1 MAPRMKHN
9 SGQSTR
15 YLYFLL
21 LATLVSIVSAA
32 ESSLCP
38 IPSPAPKHLPA
49 GDDALPLL
57 ASFRL
62 SAGYFFGGEDIQFAR
77 DDGEVGSLL
86 HIPRT
91 LSLFPIHVDR
101 TVDPTLVH
109 VTGTLTLSGGRGH
122 HVVPAHRRNGI
133 GSRHS
138 VTFHL
143 DGYYSSAT
151 AILCMVGSGAYAT
164 EEEEGDGSFPHLP
177 DVILKLRFPNPSTLS
192 DPFVTGS
199 IKGAGFEPIS
209 LVAYAEGD
217 GYRYGERATCPP
229 PQPSLPLLPLQA
241 EPGGVDFSCARL
253 KERLMRLYRLQYGG
267 GPAPLR
273 LREPR
278 MHVDL
283 VRCTAAG
290 AVRLYAAFSHD
301 TNMFVQKY
309 ETRVPRFMVTEEAV
323 VAEGHWDSAR
333 NLLCLRACRVVR
345 SSEPAASLAVQE
357 NCGIGMSFW
366 FPAVWT
372 VRDRSVV
379 AGTLWNSS
387 HGTDGGEVSA
397 SSIDFDDHRT
407 NFSDV
412 EYRYTM
418 VEEAKKHY
426 LTAVSKLMNSRDR
439 ENKAGPFPAA
449 GYTYHDLD
457 FRFVMEKLGTGTGE
471 AHPVTIG
478 SAVVYGDRLAADASF
493 SSQHAAEV
501 AAGTEHDLVPV
512 SYDIHTQRFGPSIK
526 NFMRPDKINF
536 SSLTVEERKIT
547 AEGVYDP
554 KRGVLCLVGCQE
566 FDSSSTDCR
575 ILITV
580 QFASVDAKARG
591 DGKGVI
597 RSLRNE
603 TDSLYFDQVDIS
615 FYGMMSGEQVAE
627 AISRMDMESVMLVV
641 FTTLPCVFT
650 AIQILHAKRK
660 NPDDAFA
667 ATSITMLVVM
677 ALGYVAPLLTRAE
690 ALFTSRR
697 NQWVPFQSYVP
708 YELSQAMLR
717 APTLIAFV
725 LQLRLIQLAWNGRK
739 KNKQAEAWSA
749 AERKSLVWMCLP
761 LYLLGG
767 ALTVVH
773 HLMYGRAAQQEW
785 LAVRI
790 GPEPA
795 TVWEDLLSSAGLALD
810 AFLLPQVAMNMFCG
824 GERITRAISPWFYVG
839 GSVVRAMPHVY
850 DVIRAR
856 GYVQSMTPSNVYASS
871 RDDRF
876 GMGWDI
882 VVPCG
887 SALLVLLLFLQQRL
901 GAPFFLRSRR
911 PLGEYEMVS
920 TQVEDT

>member
-1 MAPRMKHN
+1 MAPRTKHN
-9 SGQSTR
+9 PGTR

-21 LATLVSIVSAA
+21 FATLVSIVSAA
-32 ESSLCP
+32 ESPLCP

-49 GDDALPLL
+49 GEDALPLL

-62 SAGYFFGGEDIQFAR
+62 SAGYFFGGEDINFAR
-77 DDGEVGSLL
+77 DDGDVASLL

-101 TVDPTLVH
+101 TPDSALVH
-109 VTGTLTLSGGRGH
+109 VAGSLTLSGGRGH
-122 HVVPAHRRNGI
+122 HAVPAHRRNGI

-151 AILCMVGSGAYAT
+151 SVLCMAGSGAYTT
-164 EEEEGDGSFPHLP
+164 EEEEGGDSFDHLR
-177 DVILKLRFPNPSTLS
+177 DVVLKFRFPNPSTLS

-217 GYRYGERATCPP
+217 GYRYGERATCPALP
-229 PQPSLPLLPLQA
+229 RQSLPLLPLQP
-241 EPGGVDFSCARL
+241 EPGADFSCLRL
-253 KERLMRLYRLQYGG
+253 KERLMRLYKLQYGGGGGG

-283 VRCTAAG
+283 VRCTADG
-290 AVRLYAAFSHD
+290 AVRLYAAFSND
-301 TNMFVQKY
+301 TNMFVQKF
-309 ETRVPRFMVTEEAV
+309 EPRVPRFMVTEEAV

-333 NLLCLRACRVVR
+333 SVLCLRACRVVR
-345 SSEPAASLAVQE
+345 SSSEPASLAVQE
-357 NCGIGMSFW
+357 DCGIGMSFW

-379 AGTLWNSS
+379 AGALWNSS
-387 HGTDGGEVSA
+387 HGTDGSSVEAADGVDVSA

-407 NFSDV
+407 NFLDV

-426 LTAVSKLMNSRDR
+426 LTAVSKLNSRNK
-439 ENKAGPFPAA
+439 ENKQGPFPAA
-449 GYTYHDLD
+449 DYTYHDFD

-493 SSQHAAEV
+493 SLHAAEV
-501 AAGTEHDLVPV
+501 VAGTEHDLVPV
-512 SYDIHTQRFGPSIK
+512 SYDIHTQHFGPSLK

-580 QFASVDAKARG
+580 QFASRDAKARG

-597 RSLRNE
+597 RSLRDE
-603 TDSLYFDQVDIS
+603 TDSLYFDKVDIS
-615 FYGMMSGEQVAE
+615 LYGMMSGEQVAE
-627 AISRMDMESVMLVV
+627 AVSRMDMESVMLAV

-650 AIQILHAKRK
+650 ALQILHAKR
-660 NPDDAFA
+660 NDPDASA

-677 ALGYVAPLLTRAE
+677 ALGYVAPLVTRAE

-725 LQLRLIQLAWNGRK
+725 LQLRLIQLVWNGRK
-739 KNKQAEAWSA
+739 KNKQAETWSA
-749 AERKSLVWMCLP
+749 AERKSLLLMCLP

-810 AFLLPQVAMNMFCG
+810 AFLLPQVATNMFC
-824 GERITRAISPWFYVG
+824 GERITRAISPWFYIG

-856 GYVQSMTPSNVYASS
+856 GYVPSMTPSNVYASW

-887 SALLVLLLFLQQRL
+887 SALLVLVLFLQQRL
-901 GAPFFLRSRR
+901 GATFFLRMRR
-911 PLGEYEMVS
+911 EPR
-920 TQVEDT
+920 

>member
-1 MAPRMKHN
+1 MTATNVARARPQSCSSKMAPRMKHN

-32 ESSLCP
+32 ESPLCP

-49 GDDALPLL
+49 GEDALPLL

-62 SAGYFFGGEDIQFAR
+62 SAGYFFGGEDINFAR
-77 DDGEVGSLL
+77 DDGDVASLL

-101 TVDPTLVH
+101 TPDSALVH
-109 VTGTLTLSGGRGH
+109 VAGSLTLSGGRGH
-122 HVVPAHRRNGI
+122 HAVPAHRRNGI

-151 AILCMVGSGAYAT
+151 HPCSAWRAGSGAYTT
-164 EEEEGDGSFPHLP
+164 EEEEGGDSFDHLR
-177 DVILKLRFPNPSTLS
+177 DVVLKFRFPNPSTLS

-217 GYRYGERATCPP
+217 GYRYGERATCPALP
-229 PQPSLPLLPLQA
+229 RQSLPLLPLQP
-241 EPGGVDFSCARL
+241 EPGADFSCLRL
-253 KERLMRLYRLQYGG
+253 KERLMRLYKLQYGGGGGG

-283 VRCTAAG
+283 VRCTADG
-290 AVRLYAAFSHD
+290 AVRLYAAFSND
-301 TNMFVQKY
+301 TNMFVQKF
-309 ETRVPRFMVTEEAV
+309 EPRVPRFMVTEEAV

-387 HGTDGGEVSA
+387 HGTDGK
-397 SSIDFDDHRT
+397 RT
-407 NFSDV
+407 
-412 EYRYTM
+412 
-418 VEEAKKHY
+418 EAKKHY

-501 AAGTEHDLVPV
+501 AAGTEHDLVP
-512 SYDIHTQRFGPSIK
+512 
-526 NFMRPDKINF
+526 INF

-749 AERKSLVWMCLP
+749 AERKSLLLMCLP

-810 AFLLPQVAMNMFCG
+810 AFLLPQVATNMFCG